1 MSELTPRLN
10 LIQRAMKQAQ
20 TGNIGAHRTGALNTN
35 PALLRRT
42 AKRCRWRNRWKS
54 GPISL
59 PRKRPAGTR
68 TSGKFAGDVTLNY
81 ARLRESRIS
90 LPGDRNSLTFNEF
103 RSVKRKLLP
112 LTTRPGTDRP
122 TQNIVMVTSALPA
135 EGKTFTS
142 INLAIT
148 LATEKNL
155 DVILVD
161 GDVIR
166 GSLGKYFTGQT
177 GRGLIDLF
185 SNAPGTV
192 DEVLHRCRDL
202 PNLHVLF
209 SGTQNDTAPELFAS
223 ARMAEIC
230 HALSK
235 RFPQSIV
242 IVDSP
247 PVLATSEPA
256 ALVTHI
262 DHLIM
267 VIAAGRSNRHQVES
281 ALSALSACRSMFL
294 LLNKAPKW
302 QRPSQGS
309 YYYSGSPAP

>member
-1 MSELTPRLN
+1 MSEFPPRLN

-20 TGNIGAHRTGALNTN
+20 ASNPARTEPTLGAPPSSLKADIDGLATPDKRPDYVAAKEPAAAPGAH
-35 PALLRRT
+35 
-42 AKRCRWRNRWKS
+42 
-54 GPISL
+54 
-59 PRKRPAGTR
+59 
-68 TSGKFAGDVTLNY
+68 KFAGDITLNY
-81 ARLRESRIS
+81 ARLRESRIA

-112 LTTRPGTDRP
+112 LTTRSGADRRA
-122 TQNIVMVTSALPA
+122 QNIVMVTSALPA

-166 GSLGKYFTGQT
+166 GSLGKYFSGQNS
-177 GRGLIDLF
+177 RGLIDLF
-185 SNAPGTV
+185 SNTPGSI
-192 DEVLHRCRDL
+192 DDVLHRCRDL
-202 PNLHVLF
+202 PNLHVIF

-230 HALSK
+230 DGLSR
-235 RFPQSIV
+235 RFPQSI
-242 IVDSP
+242 IIIDSP

-267 VIAAGRSNRHQVES
+267 VVAAGRSNRHQVETAVS
-281 ALSALSACRSMFL
+281 ALSSCRSMFL